1 VKRAFGCLA
10 LVFLGACHAGTS
22 EQESR
27 ATGSGVSVTTA
38 HRSGTKRRDGK
49 GINQVWV
56 TPGAFR
62 MGTDQLSLDRILA
75 QHPPKWVLGELPS
88 EAPDHNVLISK
99 GFWLDRTEVTNAAFD
114 AFIKAGGYE
123 DPAWWSVEG
132 WKWRQAQTKLPND
145 CLPLVANH
153 PRVCVTWYEAQ
164 AFAAWR
170 GGRLPTEAEWE
181 YAARGP
187 DAKIYPWG
195 DTFDSTRCNV
205 VGTKAPEDVGS
216 HPGGASWVGAED
228 MAGNAMEW
236 VHDWLDV
243 HYYEQEF
250 TDDPRGPEK
259 GSVKVEKG
267 GWWGSNPF
275 VARSAYRHFEDPP
288 EYQDHH
294 IGFRVVSDD

>member
-1 VKRAFGCLA
+1 MARP
-10 LVFLGACHAGTS
+10 
-22 EQESR
+22 
-27 ATGSGVSVTTA
+27 
-38 HRSGTKRRDGK
+38 SGTKRRDAQ
-49 GINQVWV
+49 GIEQVWV

-62 MGTDQLSLDRILA
+62 MGTDVLSIERVEA
-75 QHPPKWVLGELPS
+75 AHPPKWVSKELPS
-88 EAPDHNVLISK
+88 EGPDHNVLITK
-99 GFWLDRTEVTNAAFD
+99 GYWIDRTEVTNGAFD
-114 AFIKAGGYE
+114 AFVKAGGYD
-123 DPAWWSVEG
+123 DPAWWSTEG
-132 WKWRQAQTKLPND
+132 WAWRKRQDKLPKN
-145 CLPLVANH
+145 CVELVSDH

-164 AFAAWR
+164 AYALWR
-170 GGRLPTEAEWE
+170 GGRLPSEAEWE

-187 DAKIYPWG
+187 EAKLYPWG

-205 VGTKAPEDVGS
+205 VGSNGVVGVGS
-216 HPGGASWVGAED
+216 YPAGASWVGAMD

-243 HYYEQEF
+243 HYYDQGF

-294 IGFRVVSDD
+294 IGFRVVSDN